1 MKMTNTIVSCDQL
14 AFIDAQ
20 IAKDKPEVSTRDVEK
35 AFLRAMGNGVGA
47 TKHLIHLFKIA
58 TDPSNQDVRP
68 ISNVLNRLVSDGDTT
83 GARVVRVIFKLVF
96 TSGMV
101 RKAKDDTLV
110 LSIKG
115 DDGVVVDTDALDRLV
130 SAEKDKLNIRDTLV
144 NRVRG
149 EVSKP
154 DVTLKSVSDSS
165 AKRAIALKASR
176 AAFLAACAASYDAQ
190 VLEAA
195 NKAATKAK

>member
-14 AFIDAQ
+14 AFVDAQ

-58 TDPSNQDVRP
+58 TDPTNQDVRP

-115 DDGVVVDTDALDRLV
+115 DDGVVVDTEALARLV

-149 EVSKP
+149 EVEAKELDLVKWSEALVKRMAK
-154 DVTLKSVSDSS
+154 DGVTS
-165 AKRAIALKASR
+165 AALIAAIQAAAKA
-176 AAFLAACAASYDAQ
+176 
-190 VLEAA
+190 
-195 NKAATKAK
+195 